1 MATAAHHFNITSTHI
16 KETLTMTKIDY
27 SNLSAKAAA
36 TSFTV
41 NGNAAATKLSD
52 AVAAIAAYLSTPPST
67 GAAKA
72 NAAVAA
78 QQFNALVAAINAFSA

>member
-1 MATAAHHFNITSTHI
+1 MS
-16 KETLTMTKIDY
+16 KPDY
-27 SNLSAKAAA
+27 SNLNTTAAA
-36 TSFTV
+36 ASFTV
-41 NGNAAATKLSD
+41 NGNTAPTKLSD
-52 AVAAIAAYLSTPPST
+52 AVAAISAYLSTPPST